1 MASHSQALR
10 TVVVKE
16 IPPCNVVLL
25 PIWYKLG
32 DTDQQEPKLM
42 VNLSCVLGKG
52 MESGTGLPV
61 RDRQASLGTTS
72 CYRVAG

>member
-25 PIWYKLG
+25 PIRYKLG

-42 VNLSCVLGKG
+42 VNLS
-52 MESGTGLPV
+52 
-61 RDRQASLGTTS
+61 
-72 CYRVAG
+72 